1 MGAARLEAAFYAHSG
16 KTRYRLR
23 PSRASLLLQPP
34 TELPVT
40 SLTAREVYQSLRDAA
55 LGIRPLQRLDEQP
68 GAGLMQVD
76 IEGWRLTLD
85 VDGNHLRH
93 CQRCQSPDGREG
105 VFDSW
110 QRTDPVSLLSTWEL
124 TQVERL
130 LAELKTAV

>member
-1 MGAARLEAAFYAHSG
+1 MTA
-16 KTRYRLR
+16 
-23 PSRASLLLQPP
+23 
-34 TELPVT
+34 
-40 SLTAREVYQSLRDAA
+40 LTARDVYQVLRDAA
-55 LGIRPLQRLDEQP
+55 LGIRPMQRLGDQP
-68 GAGLMQVD
+68 GTGLVQVD

-124 TQVERL
+124 AQIERL
-130 LAELKTAV
+130 LTELNTAF